1 MAREELSWPAGGRVV
16 ADDCVDV
23 GERGDVRLVLPGG
36 DQQRLLSIF
45 DGAREGGQVGE
56 YSRGIVSCPLLL
68 ITGISPSYPSSRQ
81 TITTLQAR
89 NRAAD
94 ALAGN
99 PVGVESVVGY
109 VEAAGKLGLDLGSFC
124 GLGRIEVWEPGLR
137 IYVPLIKVVWPR
149 RPLPELTVL
158 YVCVFQKPIICFRV
172 MLSGNL

>member
-23 GERGDVRLVLPGG
+23 GERCDVRLVLPGG

-99 PVGVESVVGY
+99 PVGVEAVARE
-109 VEAAGKLGLDLGSFC
+109 VETGVEFGGDLPKLGLSGC
-124 GLGRIEVWEPGLR
+124 VEVGEPF
-137 IYVPLIKVVWPR
+137 I
-149 RPLPELTVL
+149 
-158 YVCVFQKPIICFRV
+158 
-172 MLSGNL
+172 

>member
-23 GERGDVRLVLPGG
+23 GERGDVRLVRPACH
-36 DQQRLLSIF
+36 QQGVLSIF

-99 PVGVESVVGY
+99 PVSIEAVAGEVEAGVEFG
-109 VEAAGKLGLDLGSFC
+109 GDLLKLGLS
-124 GLGRIEVWEPGLR
+124 GRVEIGEPF
-137 IYVPLIKVVWPR
+137 I
-149 RPLPELTVL
+149 
-158 YVCVFQKPIICFRV
+158 
-172 MLSGNL
+172 